1 MSELK
6 IMTLN
11 VKNASITSSF
21 AKRAISIQE
30 LVRWHDP
37 DIIGTQEL
45 IDPMID
51 YLPELTETYTF
62 YGKARGSAGNTNERT
77 CLLFKKDRFELLR
90 GDTFWLSST
99 PDVRGSRFLES
110 LFPRIST
117 FALLKDKLT
126 EQTFTFAN
134 THLDHLLPATR
145 AKRLTSSGSPAA
157 AMPMPTAAEVPP
169 VKRPVATGPAEGSM
183 TSFSQAA
190 GARAPAAAVP

>member
-62 YGKARGSAGNTNERT
+62 YGKARGSAG
-77 CLLFKKDRFELLR
+77 
-90 GDTFWLSST
+90 
-99 PDVRGSRFLES
+99 
-110 LFPRIST
+110 
-117 FALLKDKLT
+117 
-126 EQTFTFAN
+126 
-134 THLDHLLPATR
+134 
-145 AKRLTSSGSPAA
+145 
-157 AMPMPTAAEVPP
+157 
-169 VKRPVATGPAEGSM
+169 KRPIIITEPPCPCRRFMLYFMHS
-183 TSFSQAA
+183 
-190 GARAPAAAVP
+190 